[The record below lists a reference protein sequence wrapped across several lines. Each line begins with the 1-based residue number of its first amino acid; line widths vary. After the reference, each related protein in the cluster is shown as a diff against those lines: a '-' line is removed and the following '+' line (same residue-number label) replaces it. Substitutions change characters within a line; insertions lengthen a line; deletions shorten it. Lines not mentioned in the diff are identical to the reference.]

1 VTALPVLIVGA
12 GPCGLGLAIELGWR
26 GVECLVVEQ
35 ADETIA
41 FPTANL
47 VSTRTMEL
55 LRRWGIADQ
64 ARHDGFPPDYPN
76 TYLYLTGFNRHELA
90 RFEHPGNGDPA
101 ARYPF
106 SPEGPIWSPKFFF
119 DPVLRARA
127 RSLPKVKLRFRTRLD
142 SFQQAADGVTAD
154 LVDLQ
159 TGEREQIAADYLVGC
174 DGPSSGVRHALGVK
188 LQGRFAQ
195 DYQDT
200 ILFRADLLA
209 HCTHGRAL
217 MYWIVRPGVRALVA
231 AMNGKE
237 LWRTGQFAPRRE
249 DLRPAEEA
257 VRRSIGDGIPFQVLD
272 TKPWAGHHA
281 VAERFRV
288 GRVFIAGDAA
298 HLLWPSGGFGMN
310 TAMGDAVD
318 LGWKVAATVQ
328 GWAGP
333 NLLDSYDLER
343 RPIGERNVSGAS
355 NVRATDD
362 QMPLDPRLDEE
373 SAIGEELRARLG
385 AFIRQSPRGEE
396 FRTRL
401 PGLDL
406 GYSYADSPLVVPD
419 DSPAVPPSPVTY
431 VPSARPGGR
440 APHAWLPD
448 GRSTLDLFGGGYVL
462 LSFGAE
468 APPELA
474 AAAQARGVPLAVQ
487 RIDDPEL
494 AALYERRFVLVRPDG
509 HVGWRSDDP
518 PQHADRLIAQ
528 VAGWL

>member
-1 VTALPVLIVGA
+1 MAQVPVLIVGA
-12 GPCGLGLAIELGWR
+12 GPCGVGLAIELGSR

-35 ADETIA
+35 SDETIA

-47 VSTRTMEL
+47 VSTRTMEF
-55 LRRWGIADQ
+55 LRRWGIADR
-64 ARHDGFPPDYPN
+64 ARYDGFPPDYPN

-90 RFEHPGNGDPA
+90 RFEHPGNGDPG
-101 ARYPF
+101 ARPAF

-119 DPVLRARA
+119 DPVLRAKA
-127 RSLPKVKLRFRTRLD
+127 AALQGVKMRFQTRVESFHQTAD
-142 SFQQAADGVTAD
+142 SVTAD
-154 LVDLQ
+154 LRDLR
-159 TGEREQIAADYLVGC
+159 TGQPEQVTAEYLVGC
-174 DGPSSGVRHALGVK
+174 DGPSSLVRHALGVK

-209 HCTHGRAL
+209 HGTHGKAL
-217 MYWIVRPGVRALVA
+217 MYWIIRPGVRALVA

-249 DLRPAEEA
+249 DLRPAAEA
-257 VRRSIGDGIPFQVLD
+257 VRRSIGGGIPFEVLD

-281 VAERFRV
+281 VAERFRE

-318 LGWKVAATVQ
+318 LGWKLAAALQ

-333 NLLDSYDLER
+333 HLLDSYDLER

-362 QMPLDPRLDEE
+362 QMPLDDRLDED
-373 SAIGEELRARLG
+373 SALGAELRQRLG
-385 AFIRQSPRGEE
+385 AFIQQSPRGEE

-406 GYSYADSPLVVPD
+406 GYTYEDSALVVPD
-419 DSPAVPPSPVTY
+419 GSKPVPHSAVVYT
-431 VPSARPGGR
+431 PSARPGSR
-440 APHAWLPD
+440 APHGWLAD
-448 GRSTLDLFGGGYVL
+448 GRSTLDLFGRGYVL
-462 LSFGAE
+462 LSFDGAE
-468 APPELA
+468 APDLLA
-474 AAAQARGVPLAVQ
+474 AARARGVPLTVHQVSEPA
-487 RIDDPEL
+487 IAEI
-494 AALYERRFVLVRPDG
+494 YERRLVLVRPDG
-509 HVGWRSDDP
+509 HVCWRADDP
-518 PQHADRLIAQ
+518 PSDPDHLIAQ
-528 VAGWL
+528 VTGS

>member
-1 VTALPVLIVGA
+1 MRHVPVLIAGA

-26 GVECLVVEQ
+26 GVACLVVEQ
-35 ADETIA
+35 SDETIA

-47 VSTRTMEL
+47 VSTRTMEF
-55 LRRWGIADQ
+55 LRRWGIADR
-64 ARHDGFPPDYPN
+64 ARYDGFPPDYPN

-90 RFEHPGNGDPA
+90 RFEHPGNGDPR
-101 ARYPF
+101 ARPAF

-127 RSLPKVKLRFRTRLD
+127 RSLP
-142 SFQQAADGVTAD
+142 GVTVRFACRLEAFSQTAEHVSAA
-154 LVDLQ
+154 LVDLSS
-159 TGEREQIAADYLVGC
+159 GGREREQVTADYLVGC
-174 DGPSSGVRHALGVK
+174 DGPSSLVRHALGVR

-209 HCTHGRAL
+209 HCRHGPAL
-217 MYWIVRPGVRALVA
+217 MYWIIRPGARALVA
-231 AMNGKE
+231 AMNGRE

-249 DLRPAEEA
+249 DLRPADEA
-257 VRRSIGDGIPFQVLD
+257 VRRSIGDGIPFEVLD

-318 LGWKVAATVQ
+318 LGWKLAATLQ

-333 NLLDSYDLER
+333 RLLDSYDLER

-362 QMPLDPRLDEE
+362 QMPLDERLDAD
-373 SAIGEELRARLG
+373 SPLGAELRRRLG
-385 AFIRQSPRGEE
+385 TFIERSARGEE

-406 GYSYADSPLVVPD
+406 GYSYADSPLVVAD
-419 DSPAVPPSPVTY
+419 GSPPVPHSPTTY
-431 VPSARPGGR
+431 IPSARPGGR

-448 GRSTLDLFGGGYVL
+448 GHSTLDLFGRGYTL
-462 LSFGAE
+462 LCFGAE
-468 APPELA
+468 APDLA
-474 AAAQARGVPLAVQ
+474 AAARARAV
-487 RIDDPEL
+487 
-494 AALYERRFVLVRPDG
+494 
-509 HVGWRSDDP
+509 VGPAPCR
-518 PQHADRLIAQ
+518 A
-528 VAGWL
+528 

>member
-1 VTALPVLIVGA
+1 MGHVPVLIVGA
-12 GPCGLGLAIELGWR
+12 GPCGVGLAIELGWR

-35 ADETIA
+35 SDETIA

-47 VSTRTMEL
+47 VSTRTMEF
-55 LRRWGIADQ
+55 LRRWGIADR
-64 ARHDGFPPDYPN
+64 ARYAGFPSDYPN

-101 ARYPF
+101 ARHSF

-119 DPVLRARA
+119 DPVLRDKA
-127 RSLPKVKLRFRTRLD
+127 RSLPTVKLRFHMRLER
-142 SFQQAADGVTAD
+142 FQQTADSVTAE
-154 LVDLQ
+154 LVDLR
-159 TGEREQIAADYLVGC
+159 TGNREQVTADYLVGC
-174 DGPSSGVRHALGVK
+174 DGPSSEVRHALGLK

-209 HCTHGRAL
+209 YCTHGQAL

-231 AMNGKE
+231 AMNGKD

-249 DLRPAEEA
+249 DLRPATEA
-257 VRRSIGDGIPFQVLD
+257 VRRSIGNGIPFEVLD

-318 LGWKVAATVQ
+318 LGWKLAATAH
-328 GWAGP
+328 GWAGDA
-333 NLLDSYDLER
+333 LLDSYDLER

-362 QMPLDPRLDEE
+362 QMPLDARLDED
-373 SAIGEELRARLG
+373 SAVGEQLRRRLG
-385 AFIRQSPRGEE
+385 AFIEQSPRGEE

-406 GYSYADSPLVVPD
+406 GYSYDDSPLVVSD
-419 DSPAVPPSPVTY
+419 GLSPVPHSPEVYT
-431 VPSARPGGR
+431 PSARPGGR
-440 APHAWLPD
+440 APHAWLAD
-448 GRSTLDLFGGGYVL
+448 GRSTLDLFGQGYVL
-462 LSFGAE
+462 LSFGAD
-468 APPELA
+468 APRELP

-487 RIDDPEL
+487 RIDDPEV

-509 HVGWRSDDP
+509 HICWRADDP
-518 PQHADRLIAQ
+518 AREADKLLAK
-528 VAGWL
+528 VTGGL

>member
-1 VTALPVLIVGA
+1 MAHVPILIVGA
-12 GPCGLGLAIELGWR
+12 GPCGVGLAIELGAR
-26 GVECLVVEQ
+26 GVGCLVVEQ
-35 ADETIA
+35 SDETIA

-47 VSTRTMEL
+47 VSTRTMEF

-64 ARHDGFPPDYPN
+64 ARYDGFPPDYPN
-76 TYLYLTGFNRHELA
+76 TYLYLTGFNGHELA

-101 ARYPF
+101 ARYPL

-119 DPVLRARA
+119 DPVLRAKA
-127 RSLPKVKLRFRTRLD
+127 AALPGVTLRFQTRLEN
-142 SFQQAADGVTAD
+142 FQQTAD
-154 LVDLQ
+154 S
-159 TGEREQIAADYLVGC
+159 IAADLIDLRTGQREQVTAEYLVGC
-174 DGPSSGVRHALGVK
+174 DGPSSLVRHALGVK

-209 HCTHGRAL
+209 HGIHGEAL

-231 AMNGKE
+231 AMDGKE

-249 DLRPAEEA
+249 DLRPADEA
-257 VRRSIGDGIPFQVLD
+257 VRRSIGDGIPFEVLD

-281 VAERFRV
+281 VAERFRDR
-288 GRVFIAGDAA
+288 RVFIAGDAA

-318 LGWKVAATVQ
+318 LGWKLAATLQ

-333 NLLDSYDLER
+333 RLLDSYDLER

-355 NVRATDD
+355 TVRATDD

-373 SAIGEELRARLG
+373 SPLGAELRQRLG
-385 AFIRQSPRGEE
+385 AFIQQSPRGEE

-406 GYSYADSPLVVPD
+406 GYAYEDSPLVVQD
-419 DSPAVPPSPVTY
+419 GSPAVPHSPVVYT
-431 VPSARPGGR
+431 PSARPGSR
-440 APHAWLPD
+440 APHAWRAD
-448 GRSTLDLFGGGYVL
+448 GRSTLDLFGRGYVL
-462 LSFGAE
+462 LCFDGADGGQLE
-468 APPELA
+468 AVA
-474 AAAQARGVPLAVQ
+474 RGRGVPLAVEQ
-487 RIDDPEL
+487 VSQPDIAE
-494 AALYERRFVLVRPDG
+494 LYERRLVLVRPDG
-509 HVGWRSDDP
+509 HVCWRSDDP
-518 PQHADRLIAQ
+518 PRDPDTLIAQ
-528 VAGWL
+528 VSGA

>member
-1 VTALPVLIVGA
+1 MAQVPVLIVGA
-12 GPCGLGLAIELGWR
+12 GPCGVGLAIELGLR
-26 GVECLVVEQ
+26 GVGCLVVEQ
-35 ADETIA
+35 SDETIA

-47 VSTRTMEL
+47 VSTRTMEF

-64 ARHDGFPPDYPN
+64 ARYDGFPPDYPN

-101 ARYPF
+101 ARPTF

-119 DPVLRARA
+119 DPVLRAKA
-127 RSLPKVKLRFRTRLD
+127 RSLPNISLRFRCQLK
-142 SFQQAADGVTAD
+142 SFEQNPGGVTAE
-154 LVDLQ
+154 LVDLR
-159 TGEREQIAADYLVGC
+159 TGQRERVTAEYLVGC
-174 DGPSSGVRHALGVK
+174 DGPSSLVRHALGVK

-231 AMNGKE
+231 AMNGRE

-249 DLRPAEEA
+249 DLRPATDA
-257 VRRSIGDGIPFQVLD
+257 VRRSIGDGIPFEVLD

-281 VAERFRV
+281 VAERFRE

-318 LGWKVAATVQ
+318 LGWKLAAAVQ
-328 GWAGP
+328 GWAGSC
-333 NLLDSYDLER
+333 LLDSYDLER

-362 QMPLDPRLDEE
+362 QMPLDERLDED
-373 SAIGEELRARLG
+373 SPAGAELRQRLG
-385 AFIRQSPRGEE
+385 AFIQQSPRGEE

-406 GYSYADSPLVVPD
+406 GYSYQDSPLVVPD
-419 DSPAVPPSPVTY
+419 GSPPVPHSPVVYT
-431 VPSARPGGR
+431 PSARPGSR

-448 GRSTLDLFGGGYVL
+448 GRSTLDLFGRGYVL
-462 LSFGAE
+462 LCFDGADARELKPAFGPRRVPFSVEHVDEPAIAE
-468 APPELA
+468 
-474 AAAQARGVPLAVQ
+474 R
-487 RIDDPEL
+487 
-494 AALYERRFVLVRPDG
+494 YERRLVLVRPDG
-509 HVGWRSDDP
+509 HVCWRADEPPADP
-518 PQHADRLIAQ
+518 AGLVAQ
-528 VAGWL
+528 VTGSL